1 MHMQKR
7 DGSIDAAK
15 GLGILFVIVG
25 HGMSPVMAAIE
36 ALMVLCD
43 KISCS
48 TMDFIKKL
56 GKMSME
62 IYMPHAPIL
71 VVGRSILIP
80 LLSHK
85 PGIYIVLF
93 SSITLGISIFGT
105 LIIRKTKHIRQILF
119 GDKEENDEKDTCLG
133 NTGNRFWR
141 SKNDVDRYGY
151 VGG

>member
-1 MHMQKR
+1 
-7 DGSIDAAK
+7 
-15 GLGILFVIVG
+15 
-25 HGMSPVMAAIE
+25 
-36 ALMVLCD
+36 
-43 KISCS
+43 
-48 TMDFIKKL
+48 
-56 GKMSME
+56 ME

-85 PGIYIVLF
+85 PGIYIVVF
-93 SSITLGISIFGT
+93 SSIALGISIFGT